1 MRSEPNLIITG
12 ILALFTYTYTL
23 CRISTSTQ
31 FHPHLFPVYLLVI
44 YFGVFINRYIKN
56 STEYWNDIYK
66 LETNQGIWRKEG
78 RFNAAR

>member
-1 MRSEPNLIITG
+1 MRSEPNLIVTG
-12 ILALFTYTYTL
+12 ILASFTYTLFRT
-23 CRISTSTQ
+23 STSTQ
-31 FHPHLFPVYLLVI
+31 FHPHCFPVYLLVMYI
-44 YFGVFINRYIKN
+44 GVFINRYIKN